1 MSRNDDVTVVIPCF
15 NYGRFVREAVES
27 ARSQEGGP
35 PQIVVVDDGSTDV
48 ETIGVLDGLA
58 GHVHLV
64 RTTNHGP
71 SSARNIGAQC
81 ADTRFLLTLDADDKL
96 APGALNALRGPLE
109 EDARLG
115 FVYGRT
121 RFFGDLTAE
130 LPLPPYDPY
139 KLLYRS
145 LVSATS
151 LIRREAFDGVG
162 GFDPDVPGY
171 EDWDLYLSLLEHG
184 WEGRRVDVV
193 TLLYRRHGA
202 SIHGGDRRRYRRR
215 YRALRRKH
223 ASLYRRRA
231 ELRRR
236 TDLGPLGRLAYRSFW
251 AWRPLPAR
259 VEQALYSR
267 RFR

>member
-1 MSRNDDVTVVIPCF
+1 MSRHDDVTVVIPCF
-15 NYGRFVREAVES
+15 NYGSFVREAVES

-35 PQIVVVDDGSTDV
+35 PHIVVVDDGSTDV
-48 ETIGVLDGLA
+48 ETIGVLDELA
-58 GHVHLV
+58 ADVNIV
-64 RTTNHGP
+64 RTANHGP
-71 SSARNIGAQC
+71 SFARNVGAER
-81 ADTRFLLTLDADDKL
+81 AGTPFLLTLDADDKL

-109 EDARLG
+109 ADARLG
-115 FVYGRT
+115 FVYGRI

-130 LPLPPYDPY
+130 LPLPQYDPY

-151 LIRREAFDGVG
+151 LIRREAFAGVG

-184 WEGRRVDVV
+184 WEGRRVDAV
-193 TLLYRRHGA
+193 TLYYRRHGA
-202 SIHGGDRRRYRRR
+202 STHSGDRRRYRRH

-223 ASLYRRRA
+223 ASLYRRGE
-231 ELRRR
+231 ELRGR